1 MGCFLLREAAQRD
14 NPDSSLGSGNDRS
27 RQMTRYGAF
36 LREAGSE

>member
-1 MGCFLLREAAQRD
+1 MGCFVLREAAQRG
-14 NPDSSLGSGNDRS
+14 NQDSSLASGNDQS